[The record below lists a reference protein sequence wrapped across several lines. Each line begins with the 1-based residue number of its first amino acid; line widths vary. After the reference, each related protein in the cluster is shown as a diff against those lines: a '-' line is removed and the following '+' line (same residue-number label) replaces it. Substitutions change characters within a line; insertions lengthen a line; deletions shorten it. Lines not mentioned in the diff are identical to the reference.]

1 MILVV
6 QPIGERSAMN
16 IYLKDVS
23 EQDLSLLF
31 EFQND
36 PIANNMA
43 DVPAREQAAFYRH
56 WQQNIFAND
65 QAIAIGIWHDNVLVG
80 HLVSWINDELA
91 TENEPEVRLIGY
103 WIGRKY
109 WGQGIATQALKL
121 FLQQYITSPVY
132 AYIDTQNQGSLK
144 VAQANGFVDVTPQY
158 PSLFTKDNLLIFKRE
173 R

>member
-1 MILVV
+1 
-6 QPIGERSAMN
+6 MN

-43 DVPAREQAAFYRH
+43 DVPAREREAFYQH

-65 QAIAIGIWHDNVLVG
+65 QGIAIGIWHNNLLVG
-80 HLVSWINDELA
+80 HLVSWVNLELA
-91 TENEPEVRLIGY
+91 TPDEPEVRLIGY

-132 AYIDTQNQGSLK
+132 AYIDAQNQGSLK

-158 PSLFTKDNLLIFKRE
+158 PSLFTKDNLLIFKRDSLK